1 MKSFSLAPAL
11 LLLLLSSAASADDS
25 LAERHSKPLPNR
37 TPQDE
42 PASARVP
49 LGPKNRL
56 GDEDEAESGND
67 NRPLYIIIGSVV
79 GVLVTALAV
88 VAGKKMRKNDDDEEE
103 GDESDDE
110 GRNLGEDVD
119 VGV

>member
-37 TPQDE
+37 TPQGE

-67 NRPLYIIIGSVV
+67 NIYIIIGSVV

>member
-56 GDEDEAESGND
+56 GDEGEVESGND
-67 NRPLYIIIGSVV
+67 NRLYIIVGSVV